1 VSHTLFLGSCFDK
14 APYDRYKKKNL
25 ELFFVKENGFPGN
38 FIVIEGPDASGKE
51 TQTGLL
57 TEWLRDSAYSNIDP
71 ETENEIIDKMPG
83 KYPDPSAEKV
93 KDNIESGVWRL
104 SFPTYSQT
112 PGGRVVQTY
121 LNGDLGDREGLEMKE
136 IVDIFAADRKQF
148 RLIIKE
154 FLSKGGIIICDRYR
168 EANLIHQLVGFE
180 DEEWEKKLKDFKS
193 IDADLPDAE
202 LIFYLDISPE
212 EALERMSDKDKDMH
226 ELDDSYMKKS
236 NLNGRKVAEY
246 EGWEIVDGERSKE
259 EVFKSLKEII
269 DSEILNK

>member
-1 VSHTLFLGSCFDK
+1 M
-14 APYDRYKKKNL
+14 
-25 ELFFVKENGFPGN
+25 KEKGFAGN

-57 TEWLRDSAYSNIDP
+57 AEWLRDSGRSNIDF
-71 ETENEIIDKMPG
+71 ETEEKIINKMPG

-93 KDNIESGVWRL
+93 KDSIENGVWRL

-112 PGGRVVQTY
+112 PGGRVVQAY
-121 LNGDLGDREGLEMKE
+121 LKGDLGDREGLEME
-136 IVDIFAADRKQF
+136 DIVDIFAADRKQF
-148 RLIIKE
+148 RLLIEE
-154 FLSKGGIIICDRYR
+154 FLSEEGIIVCDRYR

-180 DEEWEKKLKDFKS
+180 GEEWERKLKKFKS
-193 IDADLPDAE
+193 IDADLPDSDI
-202 LIFYLDISPE
+202 IFYLDISPE

-246 EGWEIVDGERSKE
+246 EGWKIVDGERPKE
-259 EVFKSLKEII
+259 KVFSSLKKII
-269 DSEILNK
+269 DSEILNS